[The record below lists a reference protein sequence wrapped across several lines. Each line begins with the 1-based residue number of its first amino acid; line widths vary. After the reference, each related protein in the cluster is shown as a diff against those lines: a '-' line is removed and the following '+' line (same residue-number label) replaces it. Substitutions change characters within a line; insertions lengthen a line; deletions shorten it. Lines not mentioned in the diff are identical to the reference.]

1 MRDASS
7 YSASE
12 IWTEDQSNIADKLLR
27 YYGTHTDVT
36 VDDLTEHFLE
46 QNPGHSRPLI
56 EETWTQ
62 NASLSSLFRN
72 CRDTKLSSHTSL
84 GQNTTRYILGAYK
97 FHRSHSRRLDCSRRR
112 AQEFYNSR
120 YYPSQHRRTLGS
132 QLSSPTDAYQG
143 LLPTTRSSA
152 KQKNVL
158 DYEDTTSTSSTATTH
173 TNIHPVHLGI
183 QILVSLRPDTQQ
195 RRGCISAAM
204 IFCTRS

>member
-152 KQKNVL
+152 KQKMSLTMKTQHRRRPQPLPTRTFIPYISESKYWSLFVL
-158 DYEDTTSTSSTATTH
+158 TRNNDEAAF
-173 TNIHPVHLGI
+173 
-183 QILVSLRPDTQQ
+183 QLR
-195 RRGCISAAM
+195 
-204 IFCTRS
+204 